1 NLVDGTVEAKG
12 LAGKGGEVQVL
23 GLRVGVVG
31 KGVIDASGEKG
42 GGTVLIGGDYQ
53 GKNADVQNAQRTYI
67 GADGVIR
74 ADAGATGD
82 GGRVIVWADG
92 DTRFFGSISARGGRE
107 SGNGGFVETS
117 GKQALQAFGRVDT
130 GAPNG
135 KSGIWLLDPYNLHVV
150 SGTGSEDTLIG

>member
-1 NLVDGTVEAKG
+1 
-12 LAGKGGEVQVL
+12 
-23 GLRVGVVG
+23 
-31 KGVIDASGEKG
+31 
-42 GGTVLIGGDYQ
+42 
-53 GKNADVQNAQRTYI
+53 
-67 GADGVIR
+67 
-74 ADAGATGD
+74 

-150 SGTGSEDTLIG
+150 SGTGSEDTLIGATGAIFSGQGPSESSVSAGSIEAYAGNVILEATHDVSFETDITKTTGGLSATAGHDVLLND